1 MSERTGLEL
10 LGDILEAT
18 RRIRSYVGE
27 MSYEE
32 FRSDTKTQDSV
43 LRNLEVIG
51 EASRKLP
58 THERSMIPGVPW
70 KSMAG
75 MRDRLIHDYAG
86 VNLDIV
92 WQVISEE
99 LPRLVREI
107 EPRLQEP

>member
-1 MSERTGLEL
+1 MSDRTGLEL
-10 LGDILEAT
+10 LGDIMEAT

-32 FRSDTKTQDSV
+32 FRSDTKVQDAV

-51 EASRKLP
+51 EASRKMP
-58 THERSMIPGVPW
+58 EYERSTIADVPW

-92 WQVISEE
+92 WQVIALE
-99 LPRLVREI
+99 LPRLVRQI
-107 EPRLQEP
+107 EAGMPER